1 MPTMRRWS
9 GDDDTRDVLCQHSEA
24 IELRKEGWKRL
35 AGLVD
40 SGRGGEGYRVVT
52 AVMELSGMERLSI
65 LLGGE
70 IGWEKIPEEYWKVVD
85 MWGRRE
91 TVYRWRWRVGNRED
105 E

>member
-1 MPTMRRWS
+1 METTLHVM
-9 GDDDTRDVLCQHSEA
+9 LYCQHPEA
-24 IELRKEGWKRL
+24 IELRKDGWKRL

-40 SGRGGEGYRVVT
+40 SGRGGEGYRVIT

-70 IGWEKIPEEYWKVVD
+70 IGWEKIPEEYSLEGGGGGKQYID
-85 MWGRRE
+85 GCGL
-91 TVYRWRWRVGNRED
+91 WRVGNRED